1 MKFYQRLK
9 QFLGD
14 SLNFLVT
21 CYEKY
26 GLMGQVILS
35 EKTAF
40 LLRSRW
46 ITVLKINK
54 TRDALKAENDMFA
67 SYDFLSFFENFSFE
81 IGGHDCSLKLH
92 EVLLGVRTLVKDKIN
107 HALKYNDA

>member
-1 MKFYQRLK
+1 MLWEVWINGTSYTIRKNSFP
-9 QFLGD
+9 
-14 SLNFLVT
+14 S
-21 CYEKY
+21 
-26 GLMGQVILS
+26 
-35 EKTAF
+35 
-40 LLRSRW
+40 SRW

-54 TRDALKAENDMFA
+54 TRDALKADNDMFA